1 MIPVHIDASEFCCGD
16 ATDFC
21 HREGGFASTN
31 KLMAALL
38 IANSSLLL
46 GFSLNLFCYLPRS
59 LVINQL
65 NRIFDT
71 NSFCICM
78 KVMILPVKK

>member
-46 GFSLNLFCYLPRS
+46 GFSLNLF
-59 LVINQL
+59 
-65 NRIFDT
+65 
-71 NSFCICM
+71 
-78 KVMILPVKK
+78 